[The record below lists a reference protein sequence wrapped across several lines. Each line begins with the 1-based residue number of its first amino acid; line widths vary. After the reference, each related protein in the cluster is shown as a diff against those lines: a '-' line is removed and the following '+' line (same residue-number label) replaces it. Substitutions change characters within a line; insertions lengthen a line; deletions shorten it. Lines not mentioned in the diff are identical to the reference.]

1 MINNPISPL
10 VGDVR
15 RGGVSTHSTIFFQL
29 LHFIFKLQKMFRRT
43 PQILLL
49 IFITS
54 LIFSSCN
61 FSSIYNEN
69 VIIEDAKWYKDEAI
83 RFEVMI
89 TDSLS
94 HYNFYLN
101 LRNTTDYRYSN
112 LYVFLMTRF
121 PNGNIT
127 RDTIECVL
135 ANTKGRWL
143 GKGWGNLKDNNI
155 LLKKHLQFP
164 LTGKYVF
171 FVQQAMR
178 VDTLEG
184 IHDVGLQISKADN

>member
-1 MINNPISPL
+1 MP
-10 VGDVR
+10 R
-15 RGGVSTHSTIFFQL
+15 
-29 LHFIFKLQKMFRRT
+29 
-43 PQILLL
+43 QILFL
-49 IFITS
+49 IFIISFT
-54 LIFSSCN
+54 FSSCN

-69 VIIEDAKWYKDEAI
+69 VIVEDAKWQKDEAV

-94 HYNFYLN
+94 NYNFYLN
-101 LRNTTDYRYSN
+101 IRNTTDYRYSN

-135 ANTKGRWL
+135 ADTEGRWL
-143 GKGWGNLKDNNI
+143 GKGWSNLKENNI
-155 LLKKHLQFP
+155 LLKKQLQFP
-164 LTGKYVF
+164 LNGKYVF

-178 VDTLEG
+178 DDVLEG
-184 IHDVGLQISKADN
+184 IHDVGLQINKIDD